1 MAFSI
6 TGQWKEWVFSSD
18 LHGDECHGPTVERFH
33 RFCDELNPPIRIFGG
48 DAFNF
53 AALRKGASA
62 DDRAKPIR
70 HDMETGLRFLDRM
83 FSAKCEQKHLLWGN
97 HDICRLLHLA
107 ETSKQDGLLQ
117 QLALDGLHDIESR
130 VKKLGIKA
138 LPYHK
143 RLGILEIGHA
153 KFAHGYYCGVNA
165 ARQHAITYGSL
176 HYGHT
181 HAIDLAP
188 VPGLERRVARSGGCL
203 CLLDMD
209 YNSRNPGTLRQAH
222 GWMYGAINLKTGT
235 FFTRQAEEIDGVWS
249 IDILK

>member
-1 MAFSI
+1 MAASL
-6 TGQWKEWVFSSD
+6 TGHWKTWVFASD
-18 LHGDECHGPTVERFH
+18 LHGDEQDEAVVRRFEK
-33 RFCDELNPPIRIFGG
+33 FLADYNPSIRIFGG
-48 DAFNF
+48 DVFNF
-53 AALRKGASA
+53 AALRRGAGPE
-62 DDRAKPIR
+62 DRARPLR
-70 HDMETGLRFLDRM
+70 HDMEIGLGFLERM
-83 FSAKCEQKHLLWGN
+83 FSPKCDQRHLLWVN

-117 QLALDGLHDIESR
+117 QLALDGIHDIESK

-181 HAIDLAP
+181 HTIDLAP

-203 CLLDMD
+203 CKLDLD
-209 YNSRNPGTLRQAH
+209 YNSRNPSTLRQAH
-222 GWMYGAINLKTGT
+222 GWMYGAVNLKTGM
-235 FFTRQAEEIDGVWS
+235 FFTQQAEEIDGVWS
-249 IDILK
+249 VDIIK